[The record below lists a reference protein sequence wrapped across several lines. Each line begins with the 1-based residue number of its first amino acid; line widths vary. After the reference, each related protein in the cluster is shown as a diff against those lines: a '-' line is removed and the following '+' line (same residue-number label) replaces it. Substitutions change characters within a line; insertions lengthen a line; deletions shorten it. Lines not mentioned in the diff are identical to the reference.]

1 MEQKNHT
8 ADPSQLKI
16 IGKKMV
22 VALSLLYMGIF
33 AIWQQKY
40 EVFGGYRYTLKK
52 VTIDYTKD
60 IWKCEFDY
68 PKF

>member
-52 VTIDYTKD
+52 SY
-60 IWKCEFDY
+60 Y
-68 PKF
+68 

>member
-1 MEQKNHT
+1 MYQTPSQVKVYLVHHMEQKNHT

-52 VTIDYTKD
+52 SY
-60 IWKCEFDY
+60 Y
-68 PKF
+68 